1 MIHSRVSFLKLTILK
16 LTHLNQATPKKLKRR
31 QSGRCSLKSI
41 YHLVSKGTRFVF
53 YAIRMEN
60 AQTFKISSVFLI
72 VLPTFL
78 TLSLQKEGKIWIT
91 RNIGMLSFLLKV
103 TKAICHN
110 IARFLPPSKIIFPLL
125 QGSESSKWGLLF
137 PCCALHLA
145 SLAFLPP
152 FPFRLCSCM
161 ILLWLSFPFSMPIFA
176 PKKSWASSSNEV

>member
-1 MIHSRVSFLKLTILK
+1 
-16 LTHLNQATPKKLKRR
+16 
-31 QSGRCSLKSI
+31 
-41 YHLVSKGTRFVF
+41 
-53 YAIRMEN
+53 MEN

-145 SLAFLPP
+145 SLASSFSFSSVLLHDFIMAFISFLHAYCCSKKIVGKFQKRGMTATTLPP
-152 FPFRLCSCM
+152 SSCDTKRDRVIRLDLPCNRGA
-161 ILLWLSFPFSMPIFA
+161 F
-176 PKKSWASSSNEV
+176 

>member
-1 MIHSRVSFLKLTILK
+1 MPF
-16 LTHLNQATPKKLKRR
+16 
-31 QSGRCSLKSI
+31 
-41 YHLVSKGTRFVF
+41 
-53 YAIRMEN
+53 EWN
-60 AQTFKISSVFLI
+60 AQTFKISSVLLI

-161 ILLWLSFPFSMPIFA
+161 ILLWLSFPSSMPIVA
-176 PKKSWASSSNEV
+176 PKKSWASSRNEVWRQQRSRQVPANTKRDRVIRLDLPCNRGAF